1 MIQDI
6 TPTKS
11 QFRMDDALTF
21 EVHLVP
27 GFLPDDTVK
36 IQIFH
41 LGHLLF
47 EEKKKAEVRL
57 EYHYAPGP
65 GSKAAEGFWVRAVQL
80 RGGVTVSQASTACDR
95 ASSWSCAPRYGFL
108 SDFDKREFADGS
120 DVRQMNRYHLNV
132 VQFYDWMY
140 RHHGFFP
147 PHSVFQDAMGKTS
160 SMDTVKKKIELLH
173 RYGMK
178 AFAYGAV
185 YGAEE
190 EYRKDHPVESLFNAN
205 GQPMKF
211 IDRIYFMDIN
221 RNCKWHDHIIDE
233 YRKAIDFGFDGIHM
247 DQYGFPKEAYA
258 RENGKSVLRKL
269 RDDFPAL
276 INDTKAA
283 LPGSG
288 VIFNAVNDWPVDTVA
303 TTAQDCVYIE
313 VWPPNDTYDDLN
325 RLIADAKKY
334 APNKQVIL
342 AAYLRPFSECENPEG
357 IMPTAFLAM
366 ATIFSSGGFHLL
378 LGENNGLL
386 TQAYYSDYCHLQS
399 QNFISKIQNYYD
411 FITAYEELLFD
422 CSLIDDTKTYTGGI
436 NDDYLFS
443 GVECSTAP
451 KAGCVWTQVRHKS
464 GYKVI
469 HLVNFSGITDM
480 NWNCPQA
487 QFPRTIKKISVDAE
501 VAEDV
506 EEVRLMSPDLDGGAS
521 RKLKF
526 TNTIRD
532 NGCRAI
538 RFTVPELKVW
548 DLISIQVKQY
558 I

>member
-6 TPTKS
+6 TPKKS
-11 QFRMDDALTF
+11 QFRMDDILTF
-21 EVHLVP
+21 EAHLAP
-27 GFLPDDTVK
+27 GFLNDDTVK

-41 LGHLLF
+41 LGRLLF
-47 EEKKKAEVRL
+47 EEERKAAERL
-57 EYHYAPGP
+57 DYQYTPGP
-65 GSKAAEGFWVRAVQL
+65 SSKAAEGYWVRAVQL
-80 RGGVTVSQASTACDR
+80 HGGVTVSQAITACDR
-95 ASSWSCAPRYGFL
+95 ALSWSCVPRYGFL
-108 SDFDKREFADGS
+108 SDFDTGDFTDSG
-120 DVRQMNRYHLNV
+120 DVRQMNRYHLNL

-140 RHHGFFP
+140 RHHDFFP
-147 PHSVFQDAMGKTS
+147 LQTVFRDAMGKTS

-173 RYGMK
+173 QYGMK

-190 EYRKDHPVESLFNAN
+190 EYRKDHPGESLYDGN

-221 RNCKWHDHIIDE
+221 RNCKWHDHIIEE
-233 YRKAIDFGFDGIHM
+233 YKKAIDFGFDGIHM

-258 RENGKSVLRKL
+258 KEDGKSVLRKL

-283 LPGSG
+283 MPGNG
-288 VIFNAVNDWPVDTVA
+288 VIFNAVNNWPVDSVA
-303 TTAQDCVYIE
+303 AAAQDCVYIE
-313 VWPPNDTYDDLN
+313 VWSPNDTYDDIN

-334 APNKQVIL
+334 APNKQIIL
-342 AAYLRPFSECENPEG
+342 AAYLRPFSECEDPEK
-357 IMPTAFLAM
+357 IMPTAFLTM

-386 TQAYYSDYCHLQS
+386 TQAYYSDYSHLQS
-399 QNFISKIQNYYD
+399 QNFLSKIQNYYD

-422 CSLIDDTKTYTGGI
+422 GSLIDDTKTHTGGI

-443 GVECSTAP
+443 GIECSVTP
-451 KAGCVWTQVRHKS
+451 KAGCVWTQVRHTDC
-464 GYKVI
+464 YRI
-469 HLVNFSGITDM
+469 IQLVNFSGITDM
-480 NWNCPQA
+480 NWNHPQTK
-487 QFPRTIKKISVDAE
+487 FPAAVKGIVVDAE
-501 VAEDV
+501 VAEEV

-521 RKLKF
+521 RELRF
-526 TNTIRD
+526 TSTIRE

-538 RFTVPELKVW
+538 RFTVPELKIW
-548 DLISIQVKQY
+548 DLISIQVKAL
-558 I
+558 